1 MRRTFFAALLMLF
14 LVVALVPMQRGF
26 IAVAA
31 VSDGER
37 LSMFC
42 KPAVVKVYVGPY
54 GSFYYHPRD
63 TTKVKTYQVSH
74 IGTGSGFFINPNG
87 YIATNAHVTQVFH
100 DGDDKAKELLF
111 SAYIQQVARA
121 YNMDPRQLT
130 RENINFIVQ
139 NTDVTGYQ
147 MIHHVVIPDGSPYP
161 FEIKNYGAPAGE
173 GENWKD
179 VCIIK
184 IEVKN
189 APVLVFGDSD
199 KMKLQDHVTVIG
211 YPGAADSSDPNIL
224 SRKSELEA
232 SITDGKVSA
241 RKSTEGGAPVLQIS
255 ASATHGNSGGPVLN
269 DAAEV
274 IGLETFRGNTVFGQE
289 VQGFNF
295 VVAANTAKEFLS
307 GVANELGPSDI
318 AYREGLELYWDNQF
332 KSAIAKFEEV
342 KRLFPQHSEVDRLIQ
357 SSQQSVTEG
366 KDKSGISGWWLVGG
380 GIAILLL
387 ILGLLLI
394 GLIVFLIMRRKGKAQ
409 AGADASAAGPGA
421 AVSSKGSPLPSPS
434 RPAYSPSPTPNYS
447 PSPAKAAAP
456 MHSPPISPAAGAA
469 DHSRTVDLGQTIA
482 IAPSGDTSDVNL
494 GSIKFVSGALAGKQF
509 DLTTE
514 GACIGR
520 DSNLSQIVIPDPRI
534 SKRHVWI
541 GVREGRVTI
550 IDQDS
555 RNGTFVNDPKSA
567 RVKEIALT
575 SGDTVILGESDVARF
590 EYRN

>member
-1 MRRTFFAALLMLF
+1 MLF
-14 LVVALVPMQRGF
+14 LIAAILPMQPRF
-26 IAVAA
+26 IAGA
-31 VSDGER
+31 VSEGER

-42 KPAVVKVYVGPY
+42 KPAVVKIYVGPY
-54 GSFYYHPRD
+54 GTFFYQPPNWSQG
-63 TTKVKTYQVSH
+63 KTYQVSYV
-74 IGTGSGFFINPNG
+74 GTGSGFFINSNG
-87 YIATNAHVTQVFH
+87 YIATNAHVTQEYH
-100 DGDDKAKELLF
+100 DGDEKAKEDLF
-111 SAYIQQVARA
+111 GAFLQQVAKDYDMEVRK
-121 YNMDPRQLT
+121 LT
-130 RENINFIVQ
+130 RENINFIAQ
-139 NTDVTGYQ
+139 HTRMTGYQ

-161 FEIKNYGAPAGE
+161 FEIKGYGAPAGE

-179 VCIIK
+179 VSIIK

-199 KMKLQDHVTVIG
+199 KMQLQDHVTVIG

-269 DAAEV
+269 DAMEV

-307 GVANELGPSDI
+307 GVGNELGPADK
-318 AYREGLELYWDNQF
+318 AYREGLELYWSQQF
-332 KSAIAKFEEV
+332 KSAISKFEEV

-357 SSQQSVTEG
+357 TSQQSITEG
-366 KDKSGISGWWLVGG
+366 KDQSGISGWWLIGG
-380 GIAILLL
+380 GIAVLLL
-387 ILGLLLI
+387 IFGGVI
-394 GLIVFLIMRRKGKAQ
+394 IAIVVVLVMRKKGKAHPATAIPA
-409 AGADASAAGPGA
+409 AGAAATGKGPA
-421 AVSSKGSPLPSPS
+421 PPLPA
-434 RPAYSPSPTPNYS
+434 RPAYSPAPPSYS
-447 PSPAKAAAP
+447 PAPPKPPSPGPMAPPVSPAPAAAV
-456 MHSPPISPAAGAA
+456 
-469 DHSRTVDLGQTIA
+469 DHNRTVDLGATIA
-482 IAPSGDTSDVNL
+482 IQPDGDTSPIHF
-494 GSIKFVSGALAGKQF
+494 GSIKFVSGSLSGKQF
-509 DLTTE
+509 DVTAE

-520 DSNLSQIVIPDPRI
+520 DATLSQIVIPDPRI

-541 GVREGRVTI
+541 GVREGCVTI

-555 RNGTFVNDPKSA
+555 RNGTFVNDPKSP
-567 RVKEIALT
+567 RVKETTLN

-590 EYRN
+590 EYQKE